1 VLAPK
6 RSLVFVL
13 DVLLVAAIL
22 MADVF
27 FWELP
32 AKLLLVVYLMV
43 SLICYFLC
51 LFLSTGFFIKI
62 DYDRLSIGSNILA
75 LLKGVIS
82 ASLIIL
88 VFIFFF
94 YKPYRI
100 QFFYFTIYNA
110 LAIWSMLTLLRV
122 LERKFFWPKGSVG
135 VLILGEG
142 KHLYLYL
149 GDILRAFEG
158 KQIEVII
165 ALPTQKSLKK
175 HPKPLTGAGRCQVRY
190 IDSAE
195 ACKLLEQ
202 GTRLSAVVLDREPL
216 AKEFFDLLPLCY
228 RQGYSVLGIGPFYE
242 LICNKVPLFQV
253 GESWLAHTIFREP
266 TLDLVFAKRLFDLA
280 FSAILL
286 LIFFPLG
293 LVIALAIK
301 LDSSGPV
308 FYIQERTGQFAK
320 NFKLIKFRSMRPG
333 ADVPNKWP
341 NWQPQLVT
349 RVGAFLRKTGL
360 DEFPQLINIFK
371 GDMSFVGPRPAR
383 PWVTQRHIEK
393 VPFFAISL
401 ALRPGVT
408 GWAQIHQG
416 QDSGDASILERIR
429 YNLYYAKKFSLL
441 LDLEIILKT
450 VRIFLLKKK
459 PGRTK
464 VRQVSP
470 VSATDREYGGTV

>member
-1 VLAPK
+1 M
-6 RSLVFVL
+6 LV
-13 DVLLVAAIL
+13 VAAIL
-22 MADVF
+22 TADVF
-27 FWELP
+27 FCELP
-32 AKLLLVVYLMV
+32 EKFLLVVYLMV

-62 DYDRLSIGSNILA
+62 DYNRLSIGSNILA
-75 LLKGVIS
+75 LFKGVIS

-88 VFIFFF
+88 VLVFFF

-110 LAIWSMLTLLRV
+110 LAIWSVLTLLRV
-122 LERKFFWPKGSVG
+122 LERKFCWPKGPVR

-142 KHLYLYL
+142 KYLYLYL
-149 GDILRAFEG
+149 RDILRVLED

-165 ALPTQKSLKK
+165 ALPTQKSLEK
-175 HPKPLTGAGRCQVRY
+175 HPKQLIAVGRCQIRY

-195 ACKLLEQ
+195 ACKLLDQ
-202 GTRLSAVVLDREPL
+202 GTRLTAVVLDREPL
-216 AKEFFDLLPLCY
+216 VKEFFDLLPLCY

-266 TLDLVFAKRLFDLA
+266 TPDLVFAKRLFDLA
-280 FSAILL
+280 ISAILL
-286 LIFFPLG
+286 LVFFPIG

-301 LDSSGPV
+301 LESSGPV
-308 FYIQERTGQFAK
+308 FYIQERTGQFGK
-320 NFKLIKFRSMRPG
+320 IFKMIKFRSMRPG

-341 NWQPQLVT
+341 NWHPQLVT

-360 DEFPQLINIFK
+360 DELPQLINILK
-371 GDMSFVGPRPAR
+371 GDISFVGPRPAR

-401 ALRPGVT
+401 AMRPGVT
-408 GWAQIHQG
+408 GWSQIHQG
-416 QDSGDASILERIR
+416 QDSGDESILERIR
-429 YNLYYAKKFSLL
+429 YNLYYAKNFSILM
-441 LDLEIILKT
+441 DLEIILYT
-450 VRIFLLKKK
+450 FRILLLRKK

-464 VRQVSP
+464 IRQFPMETASN
-470 VSATDREYGGTV
+470 RK